1 MSSSQP
7 ETWLDFP
14 VYTKHDLPVRP
25 VEPLTGGIVLADKPD
40 GISSF
45 GMVRQL
51 RKYLDFKKI
60 GHAGTLDPAANGLLI
75 LCYGK
80 ATKIVDTIQE
90 LQKTYV
96 GTICLGKTTPSYD
109 RETDV
114 IEELPY
120 NHVTVDQV
128 QKVLEEQFTGAIS
141 QIPPIYSALKVDG
154 QPMYKKARRGET
166 LEIRPRTVT
175 IHSARILEFKLPH
188 VTIEIECSKGT
199 YIRSIAHDLGVAL
212 GTCGY
217 LTRLRR
223 TRTGPF
229 DVETALTL
237 TDFDVR
243 RNE

>member
-14 VYTKHDLPVRP
+14 VYTKFNLPVRP

-80 ATKIVDTIQE
+80 ATKVVDTIQE

-96 GTICLGKTTPSYD
+96 GTICLGKSTASYD
-109 RETDV
+109 RETDI
-114 IEELPY
+114 IEELPF
-120 NHVTVDQV
+120 NHVTVEQV
-128 QKVLEEQFTGAIS
+128 RDVLEKQFTGTIS
-141 QIPPIYSALKVDG
+141 QVPPIYSALKVDG
-154 QPMYKKARRGET
+154 QPMYKKARRGESV
-166 LEIRPRTVT
+166 EIKPRSVT
-175 IHSARILEFKLPH
+175 IHTARILDFKLPH
-188 VTIEIECSKGT
+188 ITIEIVCSKGT

-223 TRTGPF
+223 THIGEF
-229 DVETALTL
+229 DVDSALAL
-237 TDFDVR
+237 TDFDSR